1 MIQKLFGLGVLFLS
15 LVFSTSLPAEN
26 SKSMN
31 SNLVTKVESQAPE
44 SLKWSVVF
52 LNKILYSCNE
62 WYLSNNQL
70 KKPIQGV
77 LNYAENDPL
86 DTVVTKLHRML
97 IEGSSMYLIDRYPQ
111 DVRNVSDVQGYV
123 SEADIQKEIESIKKE
138 LFDSLNNANLQVPAK
153 ILNSELQKAQV
164 VPDGDPM
171 LLLAKKNTLP
181 EEFKSNLDR
190 QLAAIQFPPS
200 ATGAATDSIIRS
212 IFVNYRNTF
221 NDSVLNR
228 WRDKTT
234 FGYRSKKIN
243 QITTDRI
250 INYQAQIAQQNMKLL
265 STYNEKVVGLV
276 NDSLRLA
283 LRFLARHADADSAL
297 VRLANLTDSKT
308 EIWTANRD
316 MRPIRMFLKNAQNDS
331 ISVLLLNNKKGELK
345 LIIDDN
351 IKLTRFTESKGRSVS
366 FQTKALDPSLQK
378 VNLKQVIYPP
388 WTLNGNGSLGFT
400 QTALSNW
407 SKGGESTL
415 SMLLISKYIANYSKN
430 KVKWE
435 NSAEVRYGVSQTP
448 SRGLEKNEDKIELQ
462 SRFGISAF
470 KKWYYSGESNFKTQ
484 LANGYA
490 FPNKLTPISAFMA
503 PGFLTVSLG
512 LDYKPSR
519 DFSLFLSPLTS
530 KTTYVQDTVLIAPS
544 RYGLL
549 PGTKKLVEP
558 GIIVKA
564 NWHYQLSENIGYDTK
579 GEFFNNYKYP
589 FQKVAVEWE
598 QVLLMQINRFI
609 TTRIMTSLI
618 YDYNTK
624 FPILNDQGVVIGKK
638 PKLQAKE
645 LFTIGLTYKF

>member
-1 MIQKLFGLGVLFLS
+1 MLQKLFGIGVFFFA
-15 LVFSTSLPAEN
+15 LVVSTSLLGSN
-26 SKSMN
+26 SKSIN
-31 SNLVTKVESQAPE
+31 SNLVTKNETQASD
-44 SLKWSVVF
+44 SLKWSVDF

-70 KKPIQGV
+70 KKPVQGV

-86 DTVVTKLHRML
+86 DTVVIKLRKLL
-97 IEGSSMYLIDRYPQ
+97 IEGSAMYLIDRYPQ
-111 DVRNVSDVQGYV
+111 DVHNTNDVQGYIT
-123 SEADIQKEIESIKKE
+123 ETEIQKQIESLKKE
-138 LFDSLNNANLQVPAK
+138 LFDSLNNENIQVPAK
-153 ILNSELQKAQV
+153 ILNTELQKAKV
-164 VPDGDPM
+164 VPEGDPV
-171 LLLAKKNTLP
+171 LLLAKKNSLP

-200 ATGAATDSIIRS
+200 ATGAVTDSIIRS
-212 IFVNYRNTF
+212 VFINYRAAF

-234 FGYRSKKIN
+234 FAYRSKKIN
-243 QITTDRI
+243 QITADRVKT
-250 INYQAQIAQQNMKLL
+250 YQGQIAQQNMALL
-265 STYNEKVVGLV
+265 SAYNEKVVGLV
-276 NDSLRLA
+276 NDSLRFA
-283 LRFLARHADADSAL
+283 LRFLAHHADGDSAL
-297 VRLANLTDSKT
+297 IRLSNLTDTKT
-308 EIWTANRD
+308 EMWTANRE
-316 MRPIRMFLKNAQNDS
+316 MKPIRMFLKNAQNDS

-345 LIIDDN
+345 LIIDDGV
-351 IKLTRFTESKGRSVS
+351 KLTRFTESKGRSVS
-366 FQTKALDPSLQK
+366 FQPKALDPSLQK
-378 VNLKQVIYPP
+378 VNLKQVVYPP
-388 WTLNGNGSLGFT
+388 WTLIGNGSLGFT
-400 QTALSNW
+400 QTTLSNW
-407 SKGGESTL
+407 SKGGESAL

-430 KVKWE
+430 KIKWE
-435 NSAEVRYGVSQTP
+435 NSAEIRYGVSQTP
-448 SRGLEKNEDKIELQ
+448 SRGLEKNEDKIEFQ

-470 KKWYYSGESNFKTQ
+470 KQWYYSGESNFKTQ
-484 LANGYA
+484 MANGYA
-490 FPNKLTPISAFMA
+490 FPNKITPISAFMA

-512 LDYKPSR
+512 LDYKPNK

-530 KTTYVQDTVLIAPS
+530 KTTFVRDTVLIAPS
-544 RYGLL
+544 KYGLL

-564 NWHYQLSENIGYDTK
+564 NWHYQLAENIGYDTK

-624 FPILNDQGVVIGKK
+624 FPILDDKGAVIGKK

>member
-1 MIQKLFGLGVLFLS
+1 MIHKLFGLGVFFLA
-15 LVFSTSLPAEN
+15 LVMSTSLLAGN
-26 SKSMN
+26 SKSIS
-31 SNLVTKVESQAPE
+31 SNYAPKVESSAPD

-86 DTVVTKLHRML
+86 DTVVTKLHRLL
-97 IEGSSMYLIDRYPQ
+97 IEGSAMYLIDRYPQ
-111 DVRNVSDVQGYV
+111 DVHNVNDVQGYI
-123 SEADIQKEIESIKKE
+123 SEADVQKQIESLNKE
-138 LFDSLNNANLQVPAK
+138 LFDSLNNANIQVPSK
-153 ILNSELQKAQV
+153 ILNSELQKAHV

-181 EEFKSNLDR
+181 DEFKSNLDR

-200 ATGAATDSIIRS
+200 ATGATTDSIIRS
-212 IFVNYRNTF
+212 TFVNYRHTY

-234 FGYRSKKIN
+234 FAYRSKKIN

-250 INYQAQIAQQNMKLL
+250 KNYQAQIAKQNLTLL
-265 STYNEKVVGLV
+265 SAYNEKVVGLV
-276 NDSLRLA
+276 NDSLRVA

-297 VRLANLTDSKT
+297 IRIANLTNSKT
-308 EIWTANRD
+308 EMWTANRE

-366 FQTKALDPSLQK
+366 FQPKALDPSLQK
-378 VNLKQVIYPP
+378 VNLKEVIYPP
-388 WTLNGNGSLGFT
+388 WTLIGNGSLGFT
-400 QTALSNW
+400 QTTLSNW
-407 SKGGESTL
+407 SKGGESAL

-430 KVKWE
+430 KIKWE

-448 SRGLEKNEDKIELQ
+448 SRGLEKNEDKIEFQ

-470 KKWYYSGESNFKTQ
+470 KQWYYSGESNFKTQ
-484 LANGYA
+484 MANGYA
-490 FPNKLTPISAFMA
+490 FPNKINPISAFMA
-503 PGFLTVSLG
+503 PGFLTVSVG
-512 LDYKPSR
+512 LDYKPNK

-530 KTTYVQDTVLIAPS
+530 KTTYVRDTVLIAPS
-544 RYGLL
+544 KYGLL

-589 FQKVAVEWE
+589 FQKVAVDWE
-598 QVLLMQINRFI
+598 QTLLMQVNRFI
-609 TTRIMTSLI
+609 TTRIMTSII

-624 FPILNDQGVVIGKK
+624 FPILDDKGTVIGKK